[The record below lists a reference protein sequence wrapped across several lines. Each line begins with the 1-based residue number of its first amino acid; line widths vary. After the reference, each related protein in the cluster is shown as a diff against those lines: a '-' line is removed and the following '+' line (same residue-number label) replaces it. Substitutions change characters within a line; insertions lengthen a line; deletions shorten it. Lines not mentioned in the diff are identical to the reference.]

1 MIKPLSLL
9 QTGAALF
16 STQLIADSNKQQATS
31 NKQQATSNKQQIVNP
46 IQAQANSW
54 VNIQVAPK
62 IAFFKRWSST
72 VSSITQPFL

>member
-16 STQLIADSNKQQATS
+16 STQLIADSNKQQ
-31 NKQQATSNKQQIVNP
+31 IVNP

-62 IAFFKRWSST
+62 ITFFKRWSST
-72 VSSITQPFL
+72 VSSITQHFL